1 MKIFKRF
8 LDYLA
13 SIALLAAIFW
23 SLWIALGLTSC
34 GRREP
39 DGPEREPDVT
49 QKEPSEAENLST
61 NSTDGH
67 GEASLIEERILVEES
82 GVRITA
88 KTLHV
93 SDEGLILGLQI
104 ENNAS
109 EQMGVALHNAVLN
122 GFMAEGDLSGGP
134 DTPSWALVGAGETE
148 KALLKLQTDALY
160 ECGMGEP
167 KTLSV
172 SFHIYTADRF
182 RTSVFTELCPVLE
195 TEGFTPT
202 ADETGTVVYDNQGLF
217 VTCKGRTEDGRGL
230 VLYLRSESED
240 ILNVECRD
248 ATVNGVMAMSPL
260 YVHLLPGTRAAATA
274 AFYPYDDGEEFGE
287 LREADIQLEI
297 SNGEGQ
303 MLDMGSFTLTF

>member
-13 SIALLAAIFW
+13 SAALLAAIFW

-39 DGPEREPDVT
+39 DVQTPDVT
-49 QKEPSEAENLST
+49 QQEPSEADNLSA
-61 NSTDGH
+61 NPTDGQ
-67 GEASLIEERILVEES
+67 GEASLIEERFLVEEG

-88 KTLHV
+88 KTLCA
-93 SDEGLILGLQI
+93 SEEGLVLTLKI

-122 GFMAEGDLSGGP
+122 GFMAMGDLSNDP
-134 DTPSWALVGAGETE
+134 LTPASALVGAGETSE
-148 KALLKLQTDALY
+148 AALTLQTDALTA
-160 ECGMGEP
+160 CGMGEP
-167 KTLSV
+167 KTLAV
-172 SFHIYTADRF
+172 AFHIYTVDRF
-182 RTSVFTELCPVLE
+182 KTSVFTALCPVLE
-195 TEGFTPT
+195 AAGFTPT

-217 VTCKGRTEDGRGL
+217 IVCKGRTEDGRGL

-248 ATVNGVMAMSPL
+248 ATVNGVSAMSSL

-287 LREADIQLEI
+287 LREADLQLEI

-303 MLDMGSFTLTF
+303 MLDMGGFTLTF